1 MPTIKQNHVWNV
13 KFFVVKLLF
22 MRIWMN
28 VGVFCMLVTVLKPLS
43 VTMVIVFREEMRNG
57 KSTSSLKLIIENV
70 SPGYSKSNV
79 WMN

>member
-1 MPTIKQNHVWNV
+1 
-13 KFFVVKLLF
+13 
-22 MRIWMN
+22 MN

-43 VTMVIVFREEMRNG
+43 DTMVIVFREEMRNG

-79 WMN
+79 